1 MLLYKPWR
9 RRIDKRRE
17 IHHQPQQLLDEDE
30 EGASAHAS
38 RRSNDSQGSAVR
50 QEVDDRQ
57 NPDTISKLPRDTA
70 TPLPLSGSP

>member
-17 IHHQPQQLLDEDE
+17 IHQPQQLLDEDE
-30 EGASAHAS
+30 EGASAHGS

-50 QEVDDRQ
+50 QEVDGRQ

-70 TPLPLSGSP
+70 TPLPLGGGP